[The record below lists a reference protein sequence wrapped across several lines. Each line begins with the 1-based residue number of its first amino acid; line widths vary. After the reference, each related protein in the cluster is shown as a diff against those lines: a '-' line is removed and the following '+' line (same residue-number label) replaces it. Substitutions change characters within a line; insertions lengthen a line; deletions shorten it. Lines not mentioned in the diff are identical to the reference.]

1 MPPPPLRVFLAFG
14 LGTAGLFATLVLAL
28 VASRVASDRLEARIE
43 GELGDFALQMSR
55 QLDRAMF
62 ERWRDI
68 LVLAEN
74 DTIRD
79 PDIDPSQKRRVLRRA
94 QETYPDY
101 AIVGLISPEGRV
113 VATSSGMFEG
123 IDVAHRDYVVRG
135 REGPIAIDVHDA
147 HLLAKLQP
155 ERDPAD
161 PPRVL
166 DLAAPVRADDG
177 SLSGIVMA
185 HLDWAWARD
194 VEAGFRRETTRDR
207 PSIDVM
213 VLARDGTV
221 LLGPPDLKGT
231 VLPGRGSGRQGRAGT
246 ATERWPDGNTYLVGL
261 HPTRGYRDYPG
272 LGWSV
277 VVRQD
282 AGRAFASVS
291 ALRRQILLWGALVA
305 ASAGLVG
312 WFAAGLLAR
321 PLRRLAVAAAALGRG
336 GAVRP
341 PETVVREAQAIGWA
355 LAAAA
360 DSLNR
365 QAEERRQADER
376 QQLLIH
382 ELNHRVKNTLATVQ
396 SMARQTARSAESLDG
411 FIASF
416 EARLLAMSQ
425 THNVLTANQWQSVGL
440 ATLLAAELEP
450 YAGTRPE
457 RLALAGEV
465 VALPPAVAV
474 PLGMVAHELAT
485 NAAKYGALSVPEG
498 RVAVDWQ
505 VSDGMLSLRWSEAGG
520 PPVSQ
525 PSRSGFGTRLIRTS
539 IERELAG
546 AATLDYAADGF
557 VCTIT
562 VPLAPRDA
570 SPLAPDLTAT
580 PSDARPRDAA

>member
-1 MPPPPLRVFLAFG
+1 MPPPPLRVFLALG
-14 LGTAGLFATLVLAL
+14 LGAAGLLATLVLAL
-28 VASRVASDRLEARIE
+28 VASRAASERLEARIE
-43 GELGDFALQMSR
+43 GELGDFARQMAH
-55 QLDRAMF
+55 QLDRSMF
-62 ERWRDI
+62 ERWRDMRI
-68 LVLAEN
+68 LAEN

-79 PDIDPSQKRRVLRRA
+79 PAADLSHKRRVLRRA

-101 AIVGLISPEGRV
+101 AILGLISPEGRV
-113 VATSSGMFEG
+113 LVTSSGVLEG
-123 IDVAHRDYVVRG
+123 LDVSHRDYVVRG
-135 REGPIAIDVHDA
+135 REGPVAIDVHDA
-147 HLLAKLQP
+147 RLLATLQP
-155 ERDPAD
+155 DRDSSD

-166 DLAAPVRADDG
+166 DLAAPVHAAEG
-177 SLSGIVMA
+177 GLAGIVVA

-194 VEAGFRRETTRDR
+194 VESGFRRETTRDR
-207 PSIDVM
+207 PGIDVM

-231 VLPGRGSGRQGRAGT
+231 VPGAAEPPGEAARRAGA

-277 VVRQD
+277 MVRQD
-282 AGRAFASVS
+282 AERAFAPVT
-291 ALRRQILLWGALVA
+291 ALRRQILLWGVAVA
-305 ASAGLVG
+305 AVSGLIG
-312 WFAAGLLAR
+312 WYAAGLLAR
-321 PLRRLAVAAAALGRG
+321 PLRRLAVAAAALAQGGR
-336 GAVRP
+336 VRP
-341 PETVVREAQAIGWA
+341 PETAVRETQAIGQA

-360 DSLNR
+360 DSLGR

-396 SMARQTARSAESLDG
+396 SMARQTARGAGSLDA

-425 THNVLTANQWQSVGL
+425 THNVLTANHWQSVGL
-440 ATLLAAELEP
+440 AALLAAELEP
-450 YAGTRPE
+450 YAGTVPE
-457 RLALAGEV
+457 RVVLEGEA

-498 RVAVDWQ
+498 RVAVRWG
-505 VSDGMLSLRWSEAGG
+505 VEDGRLALRWSETGG
-520 PPVSQ
+520 PPVA
-525 PSRSGFGTRLIRTS
+525 PPARAGFGTRLIRAS

-546 AATLDYAADGF
+546 TAALDYAPGGF
-557 VCTIT
+557 VCTVT
-562 VPLAPRDA
+562 VPLAPREVPIEPVA
-570 SPLAPDLTAT
+570 QAQ
-580 PSDARPRDAA
+580 DAA